1 MRAAGGRSVLKR
13 RFAAFVFLGLLA
25 AAAFVASRGP
35 LPVAGEA
42 PADGFVRV
50 PGVVH
55 VHTTFSDGGGPPEE
69 VVRAARTAGL
79 AFVGITDHNNLDA
92 KPIEGVR
99 EGVLVLVG
107 TEVST
112 TAGHVLALGV
122 MRDPVYRFSGDVDDG
137 FDDVRELG
145 GFPYAAHPINPR
157 ADFLW
162 TAWEQPGPWGI
173 ELVNGDSQWREAGFF
188 TLARTA
194 AAYALN
200 GRWALARS
208 LSSPD
213 ATLARWDRL
222 LRERDVPAITGAD
235 AHSRVPLSKRVAPR
249 FPSYELLFGL
259 ARNHVLLERPLTGRF
274 EDDAPRVL
282 EALRRGRNY
291 VGVDALAPADGF
303 SFTAAAPGA
312 APAVMGDTVAPVA
325 GMRLRAG
332 GRLPAGTR
340 LRLMKDGSEL
350 ASGDAALDVPAP
362 GPGVYRV
369 EARVPG
375 WEVPFILSNPIV
387 VAGAE
392 QAAARRVKAEWPAP
406 PPPPTPVQVLD
417 DFEGA
422 SGFVAEF
429 DSSSRMEKD
438 VLAAGE
444 GEGGSTAARLAFRLG
459 APGPGRPTVWC
470 ALVERKPRDLAGRK
484 GLMFRVRAD
493 GVYRIWVQLRDRNP
507 ASADEGLE
515 HWFASVKTST
525 EWRTVTVPF
534 AKLRTLNA
542 KSDGRLDPDG
552 VESIVLVLDH
562 AAVRPGTQGR
572 IWVDDLSAY

>member
-1 MRAAGGRSVLKR
+1 VKAAGGRSVVKR
-13 RFAAFVFLGLLA
+13 RFAAFVFLGLLV

-35 LPVAGEA
+35 LPVLGEA
-42 PADGFVRV
+42 PADGLVRV

-55 VHTTFSDGGGPPEE
+55 VHTTLSDGGGPPEE

-79 AFVGITDHNNLDA
+79 AFIGITDHNNLDA

-99 EGVLVLVG
+99 DGVLVLVG

-112 TAGHVLALGV
+112 TAGHLLALGV
-122 MRDPVYRFSGDVDDG
+122 MRDPAYRFSGDVDDA
-137 FDDVRELG
+137 FADVRELG
-145 GFPYAAHPINPR
+145 GFPYAAHPISPR
-157 ADFLW
+157 VDFLW
-162 TAWEQPGPWGI
+162 TAWQQPGPWGI
-173 ELVNGDSQWREAGFF
+173 ELLNGDSQWREAGLFR
-188 TLARTA
+188 LARTA

-200 GRWALARS
+200 PRWALAGS

-213 ATLARWDRL
+213 ATLARWDL
-222 LRERDVPAITGAD
+222 LLKERDVPAITGAD
-235 AHSRVPLSKRVAPR
+235 AHSRLPISKRFAAR
-249 FPSYELLFGL
+249 FPSYETLFAL
-259 ARNHVLLERPLTGRF
+259 ARNHVLLERPLSGRF

-303 SFTAAAPGA
+303 SFTAVSPGG
-312 APAVMGDTVAPVA
+312 APAFMGDTLAPSA
-325 GMRLRAG
+325 GLRMRAG

-340 LRLMKDGSEL
+340 LRLLQDGSEL
-350 ASGDAALDVPAP
+350 ASGEGALDVAAP

-375 WEVPFILSNPIV
+375 WDVPFILSNPIV
-387 VAGAE
+387 VAGE
-392 QAAARRVKAEWPAP
+392 QQAAARQAKGEWPAP
-406 PPPPTPVQVLD
+406 PPPPTPAQVLD
-417 DFEGA
+417 DFEGPT
-422 SGFVAEF
+422 GFVAEF
-429 DSSSRMEKD
+429 DSSSQMEKE

-444 GEGGSTAARLAFRLG
+444 GDAGSTAARLQFRLG

-470 ALVERKPRDLAGRK
+470 ALVERKPRDLSGRK

-534 AKLRTLNA
+534 SKLRTLNA
-542 KSDGRLDPDG
+542 KSDGRLDPDK
-552 VESIVLVLDH
+552 VESLVLVLDH

-572 IWVDDLSAY
+572 IWVDDLSTY